1 MSVSSSSSLA
11 ARSSEA
17 VSEAFSHPN
26 SAAGSGNFNPASSN
40 STSSD
45 PASSEDGG
53 IWGASGAERKRR
65 LTFVAAFSAVCLIW
79 GSTYLGVR
87 FAIETLPPLL
97 MAGVRFVVAGGAML
111 AWAFF
116 SGAPKPTLQEWRSAA
131 IVGAMLVTLC
141 NGAFTIAMGRVPSSL
156 GALIATSLPI
166 WMALLDWFR
175 PAGKRPHVGVMA
187 GIAIGFGGI
196 VALMQPWRLFE
207 SGAGSVSSPT
217 NFDALGFALM
227 FFGTIAWAV
236 GSIYARQARL
246 PASPK
251 MTTALELFSGGVI
264 MLVVALLSGELSA
277 ARPENISLKSTLA
290 FLYLIV
296 FGSIIAFSAYTWLL
310 NNVSAALASSY
321 TYINPIVALIL
332 GATLGGE
339 FISLS
344 MIIAM
349 IAIFCSVALIARYH
363 NR

>member
-11 ARSSEA
+11 AHSSETA
-17 VSEAFSHPN
+17 GDPLPSPN
-26 SAAGSGNFNPASSN
+26 LATSNDKPAGAPRKERGFFAAL
-40 STSSD
+40 D
-45 PASSEDGG
+45 
-53 IWGASGAERKRR
+53 AERKRR
-65 LTFVAAFSAVCLIW
+65 FTFFLAFSAVCLIW

-97 MAGVRFVVAGGAML
+97 MAGVRFTVAGGVML
-111 AWAFF
+111 AWAFL
-116 SGAPKPTLQEWRSAA
+116 SGAKKPKWREWSSAA
-131 IVGAMLVTLC
+131 IVCAALVTLC

-166 WMALLDWFR
+166 WMALLDWLR
-175 PAGKRPHVGVMA
+175 PAGKRPHGGVMA
-187 GIAIGFGGI
+187 GIAVGFGGI
-196 VALMQPWRLFE
+196 VALVQPWRLLQ
-207 SGAGSVSSPT
+207 SGASAPA
-217 NFDALGFALM
+217 FDSLGFALM

-236 GSIYARQARL
+236 GSVYARQVKL
-246 PASPK
+246 PDSPK

-264 MLVVALLSGELSA
+264 MLVVALASGEFSDV
-277 ARPENISLKSTLA
+277 RPENISLKSTFA

-339 FISLS
+339 IIVPS
-344 MIIAM
+344 MIGAM
-349 IAIFCSVALIARYH
+349 IAIFFSVALIARYH
-363 NR
+363 AR